1 MIHGAPVYRL
11 RGNLLPLVYLN
22 RELGVDDQATA
33 TQDAAVNI
41 VVLQADDR
49 QFGLVVESINDTE
62 EIVVKPLGKQLK
74 GITSFAGATI
84 MGDGK
89 VALILDVL
97 GTAQRANVVSEVRD
111 RSLTDHARQADQSDE
126 LQTLLL
132 LGIGAQGRMAIPL
145 SVVARL
151 EEFPRS
157 AVEKAGSHEV
167 VQYRDRIMRLVRLGT
182 VLGVEPAEAVGEAA
196 LQVVVYTEQ
205 GRSMGLVV
213 DSILDIVEEALMVQ
227 QRESARTG
235 LLGSAVI
242 QGRVTDL
249 IDVRGVIE
257 RADPTFFDAAA
268 AAA

>member
-1 MIHGAPVYRL
+1 M
-11 RGNLLPLVYLN
+11 
-22 RELGVDDQATA
+22 
-33 TQDAAVNI
+33 
-41 VVLQADDR
+41 
-49 QFGLVVESINDTE
+49 VESINDTE

-97 GTAQRANVVSEVRD
+97 GIAQRANVVSEVRD
-111 RSLTDHARQADQSDE
+111 RGMADHAREADHTDD

-151 EEFPRS
+151 EEFERS
-157 AVEKAGSHEV
+157 AVERAGSHEV
-167 VQYRDRIMRLVRLGT
+167 VQYRDQIMRLVRLGT
-182 VLGVEPAEAVGEAA
+182 VLGVQPADTTTDTP

-213 DSILDIVEEALMVQ
+213 DSILDIVEEALTVQ
-227 QRESARTG
+227 QRETTRSG

-249 IDVRGVIE
+249 IDVRGIIE
-257 RADPTFFDAAA
+257 SADPTFFDAAA